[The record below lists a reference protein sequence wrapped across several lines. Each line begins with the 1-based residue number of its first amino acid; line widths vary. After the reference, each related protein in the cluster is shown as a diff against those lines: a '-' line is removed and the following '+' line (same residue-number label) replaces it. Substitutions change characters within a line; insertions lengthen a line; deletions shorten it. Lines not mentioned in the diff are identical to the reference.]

1 MSDQVLAH
9 PLAAL
14 RAGLGLTGEQYL
26 DRLDDEHFALGYGRM
41 AKSRQK
47 VSRWENGVNSPE
59 LPARYAMGRLHSIPR
74 EAVTDLGWPDFL
86 LLAFPDDRPVLDS
99 PWTLAGT
106 VTAVAAA
113 ARGGSMQDRRGFLIA
128 SGATLSGLASSW
140 SLALP
145 EPAAA
150 LPRLPAKVPAETST
164 VSTRLTPA
172 LLDVLGQRLDDL
184 RRLDDVLGGARLRHT
199 AIAEYELLNSL
210 AARTGQHGP
219 LEHRLLSLLAESARM
234 CGWLQ
239 FDTGHH
245 ARAQRFYI
253 TALRASATAGDHQ
266 VGANTLAF
274 MAIQVYSKGNPQE
287 AVDLVRTA
295 QDATAR
301 NATPRVKSM
310 LHARAAR
317 ALSKTG
323 ESTACQRELDAART
337 EYARGPRDDDPP
349 WSYWLNEGEIEM
361 LAGSS
366 ALDLDDPRRALTHF
380 DQARHVQYAADGYV
394 RDHVLYLTRTARA
407 HLQLGDLDATC
418 AVATDAFTQNT
429 TLNSSR
435 PSDALDDLRDE
446 LTHHRHVR
454 SVRDFLQFSA

>member
-1 MSDQVLAH
+1 MSDQLLPH
-9 PLAAL
+9 PLTAL
-14 RAGLGLTGEQYL
+14 RAGLGLTGAQYL
-26 DRLDDEHFALGYGRM
+26 DRLDDVHFALGYGRM
-41 AKSRQK
+41 AKGRQK

-59 LPARYAMGRLHSIPR
+59 LPARYAMGRLHGIPR
-74 EAVTDLGWPDFL
+74 EAVTELGWPDFL
-86 LLAFPDDRPVLDS
+86 LLAFPVDRPVLDS

-128 SGATLSGLASSW
+128 SGATLSGLATSW
-140 SLALP
+140 SLALA

-150 LPRLPAKVPAETST
+150 LPAVPAKAAAN
-164 VSTRLTPA
+164 TRLTPA
-172 LLDVLGQRLDDL
+172 LLDVLEQRLDDL
-184 RRLDDVLGGARLRHT
+184 RRLDDVLGGARLRQT
-199 AIAEYELLNSL
+199 AVAEYELLNGL
-210 AARTGQHGP
+210 AAQTGQHGP

-253 TALRASATAGDHQ
+253 TALRASASAGDHQ

-301 NATPRVKSM
+301 KTTPRVKSM

-317 ALSKTG
+317 ALSKT
-323 ESTACQRELDAART
+323 TART
-337 EYARGPRDDDPP
+337 EYARGPHDDDPP
-349 WSYWLNEGEIEM
+349 WSYWLNEGVM
-361 LAGSS
+361 
-366 ALDLDDPRRALTHF
+366 
-380 DQARHVQYAADGYV
+380 
-394 RDHVLYLTRTARA
+394 
-407 HLQLGDLDATC
+407 
-418 AVATDAFTQNT
+418 
-429 TLNSSR
+429 
-435 PSDALDDLRDE
+435 
-446 LTHHRHVR
+446 R
-454 SVRDFLQFSA
+454 SVNLFQRGSVSRLPYCLAA

>member
-1 MSDQVLAH
+1 MSDQLLPH

-14 RAGLGLTGEQYL
+14 RAELGLSGEQYL
-26 DRLDDEHFALGYGRM
+26 DRLDEVHCTLGYGRM

-59 LPARYAMGRLHSIPR
+59 TPARYAMARLHGIPR
-74 EAVTDLGWPDFL
+74 EAVSEVGWPGFL

-106 VTAVAAA
+106 VAAVAAA

-128 SGATLSGLASSW
+128 SGATLSGLATSW
-140 SLALP
+140 SLALAEP
-145 EPAAA
+145 AEASSTVPAAA
-150 LPRLPAKVPAETST
+150 VPAK
-164 VSTRLTPA
+164 TRLTPA
-172 LLDVLGQRLDDL
+172 LLDTLEQRLDDL
-184 RRLDDVLGGARLRHT
+184 RRLDDVLGGARLRQT
-199 AIAEYELLNSL
+199 AVAEYDLLEGL
-210 AARTGQHGP
+210 AKQTGQHGP

-239 FDTGHH
+239 FDSGHH
-245 ARAQRFYI
+245 ARAQRFYV
-253 TALRASATAGDHQ
+253 TALRASASAGDHQ

-274 MAIQVYSKGNPQE
+274 MAIQVYSEGTPQD
-287 AVDLVRTA
+287 AVGLVRTA
-295 QDATAR
+295 QDATMR
-301 NATPRVKSM
+301 RTTPRVKSM

-323 ESTACQRELDAART
+323 DRTACWRELDAART
-337 EYARGPRDDDPP
+337 EYARGPHDDDPS
-349 WSYWLNEGEIEM
+349 WSYWLNPGEIEM

-366 ALDLDDPRRALTHF
+366 ALDLDEPRRALTHF
-380 DQARHVQYAADGYV
+380 EQARRVQYAADGYA

-407 HLQLGDLDATC
+407 HLQLGDLDSAC
-418 AVATDAFTQNT
+418 AAATDAFTQNA

-435 PSDALDDLRDE
+435 PTDALDDLRDE
-446 LTHHRHVR
+446 LAPHRHVR
-454 SVRDFLQFSA
+454 TVRDFLLLSA

>member
-1 MSDQVLAH
+1 MSDQLLLH

-14 RAGLGLTGEQYL
+14 RAQLGLTGEQYL
-26 DRLDDEHFALGYGRM
+26 DRLDDVHYALGYGRM
-41 AKSRQK
+41 AKGRQK

-59 LPARYAMGRLHSIPR
+59 MPARYAMARLHGIR
-74 EAVTDLGWPDFL
+74 CEAVVELGWPNFL
-86 LLAFPDDRPVLDS
+86 LLAFPDDRPILDS

-106 VTAVAAA
+106 VAAVAAA
-113 ARGGSMQDRRGFLIA
+113 ARGGSMVDRRGFLIA
-128 SGATLSGLASSW
+128 SGAALGGLATSW
-140 SLALP
+140 SLALA

-150 LPRLPAKVPAETST
+150 LPDMPAAT
-164 VSTRLTPA
+164 TRLSPA
-172 LLDVLGQRLDDL
+172 LLDVLEQRLDDL
-184 RRLDDVLGGARLRHT
+184 RRLDDVLGGARLRQT
-199 AIAEYELLNSL
+199 ATAEYELLKGL
-210 AARTGQHGP
+210 ASQTGQHGP

-239 FDTGHH
+239 FDAGHH

-253 TALRASATAGDHQ
+253 TALRASASAGDHQ

-274 MAIQVYSKGNPQE
+274 MAIQVYSKGNPQD

-295 QDATAR
+295 QDATTHR
-301 NATPRVKSM
+301 TTPRVRSM

-323 ESTACQRELDAART
+323 DRTACWRELDAARS
-337 EYARGPRDDDPP
+337 EYARGPHDDDPP
-349 WSYWLNEGEIEM
+349 WSYWLNAGEIEM
-361 LAGSS
+361 LAGSA
-366 ALDLDDPRRALTHF
+366 ALDLNDPHRALDHF
-380 DQARHVQYAADGYV
+380 ARAHHVRYAADGFA

-407 HLQLGDLDATC
+407 HLQLGDLDAAC
-418 AVATDAFTQNT
+418 AVAAEAFTQNT

-446 LTHHRHVR
+446 LEPHRHIRAVQ
-454 SVRDFLQFSA
+454 DFLLLSA

>member
-1 MSDQVLAH
+1 MSDQLLRH

-26 DRLDDEHFALGYGRM
+26 DRLDDVHFALGEGRM
-41 AKSRQK
+41 AKGRQK

-59 LPARYAMGRLHSIPR
+59 MPARYAMARLHGIPR
-74 EAVTDLGWPDFL
+74 EAVTELGWPDFL
-86 LLAFPDDRPVLDS
+86 LLAFLDDRPVLDS

-128 SGATLSGLASSW
+128 SGATLSGLATSW
-140 SLALP
+140 SLALA

-150 LPRLPAKVPAETST
+150 LPAIPAKVSA
-164 VSTRLTPA
+164 VNTRLTPA

-184 RRLDDVLGGARLRHT
+184 RRLDDVLGGARLRQT

-301 NATPRVKSM
+301 NTTPRVKSM

-323 ESTACQRELDAART
+323 ERTACQRELDAART
-337 EYARGPRDDDPP
+337 EYARGPHDDDPP
-349 WSYWLNEGEIEM
+349 WSYWLNPGEIEM

-407 HLQLGDLDATC
+407 HLQLGDLDAAC
-418 AVATDAFTQNT
+418 AVATDAFTQNA

-435 PSDALDDLRDE
+435 PSDDLDDLRDE
-446 LTHHRHVR
+446 LTPHRHVP
-454 SVRDFLQFSA
+454 VVQDFLLRSI

>member
-1 MSDQVLAH
+1 MSDLLLPH

-14 RAGLGLTGEQYL
+14 RGDLGLSGEQYL
-26 DRLDDEHFALGYGRM
+26 DRLDDVHFALGYGRM

-59 LPARYAMGRLHSIPR
+59 MPARYAMARLHGIPR
-74 EAVTDLGWPDFL
+74 EAVVELGWPDFL
-86 LLAFPDDRPVLDS
+86 LLALPDDRPVLDS

-106 VTAVAAA
+106 VAAVAAA

-128 SGATLSGLASSW
+128 SGATLSGLATSW
-140 SLALP
+140 SLALT

-150 LPRLPAKVPAETST
+150 SPEVPHAAAGAN
-164 VSTRLTPA
+164 TRLTPE
-172 LLDVLGQRLDDL
+172 LLDTLEQRLDDL
-184 RRLDDVLGGARLRHT
+184 RRLDDVLGGTRLRKT
-199 AIAEYELLNSL
+199 AVAEYDLLEGL
-210 AARTGQHGP
+210 ARQTGQHGP

-239 FDTGHH
+239 FDSGRH
-245 ARAQRFYI
+245 ALAQRYYI
-253 TALRASATAGDHQ
+253 TALRASASAGDPQ

-274 MAIQVYSKGNPQE
+274 MAIQVYSEGNPQD
-287 AVDLVRTA
+287 AVQLVHTA
-295 QDATAR
+295 QDGVMR
-301 NATPRVKSM
+301 RSTPRVKSM

-323 ESTACQRELDAART
+323 DRTACWRELDAARAQ
-337 EYARGPRDDDPP
+337 YARGPHDDDPP
-349 WSYWLNEGEIEM
+349 WSYWLTAGEIEM

-366 ALDLDDPRRALTHF
+366 ALDLEDPRRALTHF
-380 DQARHVQYAADGYV
+380 EQARRVQYAADGYA

-407 HLQLGDLDATC
+407 HLQLGDLDAAC
-418 AVATDAFTQNT
+418 AAATDAFTQNA

-446 LTHHRHVR
+446 LASHRDVR
-454 SVRDFLQFSA
+454 AVKDFLLLSA

>member
-1 MSDQVLAH
+1 MSDQPLLH

-14 RAGLGLTGEQYL
+14 RADLGLTGEQYL
-26 DRLDDEHFALGYGRM
+26 DRLDDVHLALGYGRM

-59 LPARYAMGRLHSIPR
+59 MPARYAMARLHGIPR
-74 EAVTDLGWPDFL
+74 EAVAELGWPDFL

-106 VTAVAAA
+106 VAAVAAA

-128 SGATLSGLASSW
+128 SGATLTGLATSW
-140 SLALP
+140 SLALA

-150 LPRLPAKVPAETST
+150 SPRIPAGAAPAN
-164 VSTRLTPA
+164 TRLTPE
-172 LLDVLGQRLDDL
+172 LLDTLEQRLDDL
-184 RRLDDVLGGARLRHT
+184 RRLDDVLGGARLRQT
-199 AIAEYELLNSL
+199 AIAEYDLLEGL
-210 AARTGQHGP
+210 ATQTGQHGP

-239 FDTGHH
+239 FDAGHH

-253 TALRASATAGDHQ
+253 TALRASASADDHQ

-274 MAIQVYSKGNPQE
+274 MAIQVYSEGNPQD
-287 AVDLVRTA
+287 AVNLVRTA
-295 QDATAR
+295 QDATR
-301 NATPRVKSM
+301 RRTTPRVRSM

-317 ALSKTG
+317 ALSQTG
-323 ESTACQRELDAART
+323 DRTACWRELDAART
-337 EYARGPRDDDPP
+337 EYARGPHDDDPP
-349 WSYWLNEGEIEM
+349 WSYWLNAGEIEM

-380 DQARHVQYAADGYV
+380 EQARHVQYAADGYV

-407 HLQLGDLDATC
+407 HLQLGDLDAAC
-418 AVATDAFTQNT
+418 AVATNAHAQNA

-435 PSDALDDLRDE
+435 PSDALDDLRE
-446 LTHHRHVR
+446 ALAPHRDVR
-454 SVRDFLQFSA
+454 AVRDFLQLSA